1 MPYNFGQTAP
11 VSSLLITP
19 FSREALWTDTR
30 PHAVG
35 NTPGP
40 LTMSGSNIALFKF
53 KLQESYRVRKWF
65 VGTQSASFNVDVGVW
80 SEDGQTKIASMGS
93 TAGASTGV
101 YVSADFTLAPGAYW
115 CGLAASNGTGQISG
129 TSGSI
134 IPGYG
139 SQSTGVAMH
148 VVATS
153 IPVPS
158 TISPGSYLLRYVY
171 LYGISRDSGLV

>member
-11 VSSLLITP
+11 VSSLAITP
-19 FSREALWTDTR
+19 FSREALWNDAR
-30 PHAVG
+30 PHAVA
-35 NTPGP
+35 NVPGP
-40 LTMSGSNIALFKF
+40 LTLSSSNVVLFKF
-53 KLQESYRVRKWF
+53 KLQEAYVVKKWI
-65 VGTQSASFNVDVGVW
+65 VATQSASFNVDVGVW

-93 TAGASTGV
+93 TASSTSGV
-101 YVSADFTLAPGAYW
+101 FASADFTLAPGVYW

-139 SQSTGVAMH
+139 AGSTGVAMH
-148 VVATS
+148 TVATS

-158 TISPGSYLLRYVY
+158 TISPGSYLIRWVF
-171 LYGISRDSGLV
+171 LYGISRDPAIF